1 MVESKGNPNTEI
13 RSWRFLKLFFVCTK
27 NVYYIKN
34 TQKASFFCQ
43 EFRVIS
49 FSRTIGEMF
58 HRFQIFAALIIFVS
72 RFCSTLF
79 LEKNGRRHASKYLI
93 DPRPICAAIHRI
105 EGGNLAQP
113 DFFLLFCRYP
123 SERQMREIG
132 GQLRIL
138 TQPSHVSPTEKWKKK
153 KEKNAFSDVTRFEV
167 YSGHKVCMGCQSE

>member
-79 LEKNGRRHASKYLI
+79 LEKMVGGTRQNTWSILGQFAPLFI
-93 DPRPICAAIHRI
+93 E

-113 DFFLLFCRYP
+113 DFFLLFCRYNQNG
-123 SERQMREIG
+123 RW
-132 GQLRIL
+132 
-138 TQPSHVSPTEKWKKK
+138 EKLGDNCEYWPNLLMFPRRKNGRRK
-153 KEKNAFSDVTRFEV
+153 KEKMHFRT
-167 YSGHKVCMGCQSE
+167 

>member
-1 MVESKGNPNTEI
+1 MSRIPCDFLFPHNRGNVSSFPNLC
-13 RSWRFLKLFFVCTK
+13 SSNYFCFSFLL
-27 NVYYIKN
+27 YPLP
-34 TQKASFFCQ
+34 
-43 EFRVIS
+43 R
-49 FSRTIGEMF
+49 
-58 HRFQIFAALIIFVS
+58 
-72 RFCSTLF
+72 
-79 LEKNGRRHASKYLI
+79 KNGRRHASKYLI

-123 SERQMREIG
+123 SERQMREIR